1 MAMTTQWVVIYA
13 FEKAMK
19 RKHHAA
25 YNNATLLFN
34 TQKSHTCCTPFL
46 AAGLAGGAWCRDWT
60 IWCEGDG
67 VGRMIELPAPP
78 PQPTPPGM
86 KGGTPTVELSVDDG
100 SCWEYT
106 CWWYMFFAPY
116 G

>member
-1 MAMTTQWVVIYA
+1 ML
-13 FEKAMK
+13 
-19 RKHHAA
+19 
-25 YNNATLLFN
+25 N
-34 TQKSHTCCTPFL
+34 TPFL

-67 VGRMIELPAPP
+67 VGRMIELPTPP

-86 KGGTPTVELSVDDG
+86 NGGTPTVELSVDDG

-106 CWWYMFFAPY
+106 C
-116 G
+116 